1 MSLKHQKITHAS
13 QLAEHSSWR
22 SYRRKLLELKLE
34 GLPQEAFA
42 KESAKSSF
50 LAFCDLVS
58 GAGGFALE
66 NAPLDTKAYEVIGS
80 AFEDI
85 AEGRY
90 PILLVSMPPRS
101 GKTTLG
107 VHLLSWLLSKD
118 PMANHFVTSYTQNL
132 AASVVHK
139 TKHLV
144 QSPPFRT
151 YSSVVPPLA
160 SFHVL
165 PVSFGGS
172 VCGDYYG
179 SLYETPGV
187 WLIDDC
193 HDGVS
198 DGSVNEKQIR
208 EIGDHYVGKNAIVV
222 LGSRRGEG
230 DIFSYFLEKY
240 GVFDPVSN
248 PNGAVHINLSA
259 IIESEEEAKV
269 DILGRKV
276 GQGINDALSF
286 RNSTF
291 SPKNLQDLRKTIGD
305 VKFSWL
311 YKGVPNTG
319 FGVYS
324 EIPHLDK
331 VIISIDPSCSPG
343 NADKTGICVAGY
355 TKEKDCVYILDA
367 YQANWNLETV
377 GVIVSLAAKA
387 YGVTEVVIESS
398 IESGLWRQY
407 LEKPGL
413 PVRVSKERVVAK
425 ALATNLMVKSGKVA
439 SNSDIHNVLF
449 KSWECIGSYSDIM
462 DAILVSF
469 MELLPPA
476 V

>member
-1 MSLKHQKITHAS
+1 MSLKHRKITHAS

-22 SYRRKLLELKLE
+22 SYRRKLLELKLD

-58 GAGGFALE
+58 DAGGFALE
-66 NAPLDTKAYEVIGS
+66 NAPLDAKAYEVIGS

-107 VHLLSWLLSKD
+107 VHLLSWLLRKD
-118 PMANHFVTSYTQNL
+118 STVSHVVTSYDQSASIF
-132 AASVVHK
+132 AASRVK
-139 TKHLV
+139 ELIST
-144 QSPPFRT
+144 P
-151 YSSVVPPLA
+151 
-160 SFHVL
+160 
-165 PVSFGGS
+165 SFGGVFSKVHLEPHHVSPSAPGSS
-172 VCGDYYG
+172 VCGLAYG
-179 SLYETPGV
+179 GLRGAGV
-187 WLIDDC
+187 WLIDDY
-193 HDGVS
+193 HKYMGNGVNS
-198 DGSVNEKQIR
+198 EWVEQIGTLGVANR
-208 EIGDHYVGKNAIVV
+208 ATVV
-222 LGSRRGEG
+222 LGSRRGDG

-240 GVFDPVSN
+240 GVFDPVLN
-248 PNGAVHINLSA
+248 PKGAVHINLSA

-269 DILGRKV
+269 DILGRKP
-276 GQGINDALSF
+276 GQSINDA
-286 RNSTF
+286 NTTF

-311 YKGVPNTG
+311 YKGVLSTG
-319 FGVYS
+319 FGVCS
-324 EIPHLDK
+324 EVPPLDK

-343 NADKTGICVAGY
+343 NADMTGICVAGS
-355 TKEKDCVYILDA
+355 TKEKDCVYVLDA
-367 YQANWNLETV
+367 YQANWDLETV

-398 IESGLWRQY
+398 MASEHWSQY
-407 LEKPGL
+407 LQKLGL
-413 PVRVSKERVVAK
+413 PVRESKERVVAK
-425 ALATNLMVKSGKVA
+425 ALAINLMVKSGKVA

-449 KSWECIGSYSDIM
+449 KSWECIRSYSDIM

-469 MELLPPA
+469 MELLPPS

>member
-1 MSLKHQKITHAS
+1 
-13 QLAEHSSWR
+13 
-22 SYRRKLLELKLE
+22 
-34 GLPQEAFA
+34 
-42 KESAKSSF
+42 
-50 LAFCDLVS
+50 
-58 GAGGFALE
+58 
-66 NAPLDTKAYEVIGS
+66 
-80 AFEDI
+80 
-85 AEGRY
+85 
-90 PILLVSMPPRS
+90 
-101 GKTTLG
+101 
-107 VHLLSWLLSKD
+107 
-118 PMANHFVTSYTQNL
+118 MANHFVTSYTQNL

-144 QSPPFRT
+144 QSHPFRT
-151 YSSVVPPLA
+151 YSSVVSPLA
-160 SFHVL
+160 SFYVL

-179 SLYETPGV
+179 SLYEAPGV

-208 EIGDHYVGKNAIVV
+208 EIGDHYVGKNATVV

-240 GVFDPVSN
+240 GVFDPVLN
-248 PNGAVHINLSA
+248 PKGAVHINLSA

-276 GQGINDALSF
+276 GQGINDA
-286 RNSTF
+286 NTTF

-311 YKGVPNTG
+311 YKGVLSTG
-319 FGVYS
+319 FGVCS
-324 EIPHLDK
+324 EVPPLDK

-343 NADKTGICVAGY
+343 NADMTGICVAGS
-355 TKEKDCVYILDA
+355 TKEKDCVYVLDA

-398 IESGLWRQY
+398 MVSEHWRQH
-407 LEKPGL
+407 LEKLGL

-425 ALATNLMVKSGKVA
+425 ELATNLMVKSGKVA
-439 SNSDIHNVLF
+439 SNPYIHNVLF

-469 MELLPPA
+469 MELLPTA
-476 V
+476 A

>member
-22 SYRRKLLELKLE
+22 SYQRKLLELKLE

-58 GAGGFALE
+58 NAGGFALE
-66 NAPLDTKAYEVIGS
+66 SAPLDAKAYEVVGS

-85 AEGRY
+85 AEGKY
-90 PILLVSMPPRS
+90 PILLVSMPPRT

-118 PMANHFVTSYTQNL
+118 PMASHFVTSYTQNH
-132 AASVVHK
+132 AAWVVHK
-139 TKHLV
+139 TKHLA

-179 SLYETPGV
+179 SLHEAPGV

-208 EIGDHYVGKNAIVV
+208 EIGDHYVGKNATVV

-259 IIESEEEAKV
+259 IIESKEEVEAG
-269 DILGRKV
+269 ILGRPV
-276 GQGINDALSF
+276 GGSLGKANQYLSPE
-286 RNSTF
+286 SL
-291 SPKNLQDLRKTIGD
+291 KDLRKNLGD
-305 VKFSWL
+305 EKFSWL
-311 YKGVPNTG
+311 YKGYPPV
-319 FGVYS
+319 S
-324 EIPHLDK
+324 EAPLLDK
-331 VIISIDPSCSPG
+331 VIISVDPTCCSDSID
-343 NADKTGICVAGY
+343 KVGICIAGV
-355 TKEKDCVYILDA
+355 TKQRDYMYVLDT
-367 YQANWNLETV
+367 YEGNWDLTTV
-377 GVIVSLAAKA
+377 GVILSLAVKA
-387 YGVTEVVIESS
+387 YGAEEIVL
-398 IESGLWRQY
+398 ESGLVSATWAVY
-407 LEKPGL
+407 LQSLGL
-413 PVRVSKERVVAK
+413 EVRVGSRQKSKVSAIIQMRD
-425 ALATNLMVKSGKVA
+425 SGKVKF
-439 SNSDIHNVLF
+439 SSSDTLSALDGCDNLQISLSDTMCAVLV
-449 KSWECIGSYSDIM
+449 SYSQ
-462 DAILVSF
+462 
-469 MELLPPA
+469 LLPT
-476 V
+476 VV

>member
-13 QLAEHSSWR
+13 QLAENSSWR
-22 SYRRKLLELKLE
+22 RYHRKLLELKLE
-34 GLPQEAFA
+34 GSPQEAFA

-58 GAGGFALE
+58 DAGGFALE
-66 NAPLDTKAYEVIGS
+66 NAPLDAKAYEVIGS

-90 PILLVSMPPRS
+90 PILLVSMPPRT

-144 QSPPFRT
+144 QSHPFRT

-160 SFHVL
+160 SFYVL

-179 SLYETPGV
+179 SLYEAPGV

-198 DGSVNEKQIR
+198 DGSVNKKQIR
-208 EIGDHYVGKNAIVV
+208 EIEDHGVGKSATVV

-240 GVFDPVSN
+240 GVFDPVLN
-248 PNGAVHINLSA
+248 PKGAVHINLSA

-269 DILGRKV
+269 DILGRKP
-276 GQGINDALSF
+276 GQSISDADSRL
-286 RNSTF
+286 
-291 SPKNLQDLRKTIGD
+291 SPKNLQDLQKTIGD

-311 YKGVPNTG
+311 YKGVSSTG
-319 FGVYS
+319 FGVCS
-324 EIPHLDK
+324 EIPPLDK

-343 NADKTGICVAGY
+343 NADMTGICVAGS
-355 TKEKDCVYILDA
+355 TKEKDCVYVLDA
-367 YQANWNLETV
+367 YQANWDLETV

-398 IESGLWRQY
+398 MASEHWSQY
-407 LEKPGL
+407 LQKLGL

-425 ALATNLMVKSGKVA
+425 ALAINLMVKSGKVA
-439 SNSDIHNVLF
+439 SNSKIHNVLF

-469 MELLPPA
+469 MELLPTA
-476 V
+476 A